1 MTTFVDN
8 FYNYGSL
15 CTAFYKRHRQEE
27 RTAIDAK
34 NLNSLCTNAEKK
46 YGDRILEEW
55 EKWILSLPGKGEY
68 TAGKCLKNCAP
79 FSGE

>member
-34 NLNSLCTNAEKK
+34 NLDSLCTDAELK
-46 YGDRILEEW
+46 YGDNYGGEGKSGFI
-55 EKWILSLPGKGEY
+55 SLPGKEQSRL
-68 TAGKCLKNCAP
+68 TP
-79 FSGE
+79 

>member
-34 NLNSLCTNAEKK
+34 NLDSLCTNAEEK
-46 YGDRILEEW
+46 YRDRVLE
-55 EKWILSLPGKGEY
+55 G
-68 TAGKCLKNCAP
+68 
-79 FSGE
+79 